1 MCDGHEWVF
10 VWRVTSNLSQAKYG
24 LPVDYLRVLIV
35 TDATIDG
42 VSHVIQSS
50 ISHKHREVLEKDE
63 VLNIF

>member
-1 MCDGHEWVF
+1 
-10 VWRVTSNLSQAKYG
+10 
-24 LPVDYLRVLIV
+24 VDYLRVLIV